1 MSDGVKLFLR
11 VLGSIALGFL
21 AFLLS
26 NWVPPFWVGMTVVVF
41 LGLSILSRLWE
52 LGDLVEAGFWPKKKD
67 QSDDASHPE
76 QEGAVL

>member
-52 LGDLVEAGFWPKKKD
+52 LGDLAV
-67 QSDDASHPE
+67 SYTHPTLPTTSR
-76 QEGAVL
+76 V